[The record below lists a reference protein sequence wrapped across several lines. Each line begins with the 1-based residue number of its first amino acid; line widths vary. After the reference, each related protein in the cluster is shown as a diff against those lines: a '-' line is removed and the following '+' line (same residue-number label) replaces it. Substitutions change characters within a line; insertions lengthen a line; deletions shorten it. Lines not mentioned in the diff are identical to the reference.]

1 MQWFVKTEQ
10 FSKPY
15 PIVKP
20 YLEAH
25 REWIRSI
32 RQNHKADDKD
42 THDKMQPTVVSGYR
56 VDSQNKP
63 GGGGLMIFSA
73 QSYEAAE
80 EFVRQDPLIVNGC
93 VNWELQRW
101 IPETGDITLEWWE
114 FHNIYFI
121 DWEVALS
128 FIEGSS
134 L

>member
-101 IPETGDITLEWWE
+101 IPETGDITLE
-114 FHNIYFI
+114 
-121 DWEVALS
+121 
-128 FIEGSS
+128 
-134 L
+134 